1 MGFAKLHQHLD
12 QITTVQNTIKALN
25 EPKNQSSCQTSSQ
38 AQKNHHVTNKWPQQQ
53 QFQSKIKSFKESF
66 QRFEENFKTHHVKAP

>member
-1 MGFAKLHQHLD
+1 MNPRINHHVK
-12 QITTVQNTIKALN
+12 
-25 EPKNQSSCQTSSQ
+25 TSSQ
-38 AQKNHHVTNKWPQQQ
+38 AQKNHHVTDKWPQQQ